1 MLPMIIVGAST
12 GVMLNKIFPAMVL
25 AIALALLLV
34 FISYKTLRKLLNIC
48 AEEKKR
54 LGPAC
59 CGRVT
64 TVAPME
70 QAEKEVEMSREV
82 MAN

>member
-12 GVMLNKIFPAMVL
+12 GVMLNKIFPAMVI

-59 CGRVT
+59 CG
-64 TVAPME
+64 
-70 QAEKEVEMSREV
+70 K
-82 MAN
+82 